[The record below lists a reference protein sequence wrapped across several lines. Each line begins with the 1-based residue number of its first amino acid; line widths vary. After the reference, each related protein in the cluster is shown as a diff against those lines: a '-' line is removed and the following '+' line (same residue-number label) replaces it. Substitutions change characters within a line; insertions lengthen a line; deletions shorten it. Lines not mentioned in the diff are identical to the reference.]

1 MNTVLV
7 REILAWPPASSG
19 SGCELSALISYL
31 TQQVNQPLSERE
43 VLSVLTWLSERG
55 LVRLQGDA
63 LRLVEPDRPELK
75 LYPSLTKHFSG
86 RRFLASLGIEPG
98 TYVFQNTSAGGKQG
112 NGPLTRPDF
121 TLATVKSARFERH
134 TEVTTFEVKN
144 RSGANVRSVYEVV
157 AHGRISHFP
166 FLACPRSKLEA
177 AKIDGI
183 RKASQEQG
191 IGLILFDIVEDGDG
205 DFNTQ
210 NVRIEATP
218 TRRSPDMA
226 ELQKH
231 LEHRFSPTNC
241 AKLEE
246 LARGA

>member
-1 MNTVLV
+1 
-7 REILAWPPASSG
+7 
-19 SGCELSALISYL
+19 
-31 TQQVNQPLSERE
+31 
-43 VLSVLTWLSERG
+43 
-55 LVRLQGDA
+55 
-63 LRLVEPDRPELK
+63 
-75 LYPSLTKHFSG
+75 
-86 RRFLASLGIEPG
+86 
-98 TYVFQNTSAGGKQG
+98 
-112 NGPLTRPDF
+112 
-121 TLATVKSARFERH
+121 LATVKSARFERH

-191 IGLILFDIVEDGDG
+191 IGLILFDIVEDGEG
-205 DFNTQ
+205 DFTTQ

-218 TRRSPDMA
+218 TRRSPDTA

-231 LEHRFSPTNC
+231 LEHRFSPANC